1 MTFDDF
7 ADELLKFTVISSFWA
22 SPTDIMFDV
31 YLHNYIKNVG
41 RENCS
46 FNKWLIHRWSSSGE
60 LFSLVAITK
69 LHLLSFQ
76 QHDEEVSFQL

>member
-7 ADELLKFTVISSFWA
+7 ADELLKFTVISSFGV
-22 SPTDIMFDV
+22 SLIDIMFV

-46 FNKWLIHRWSSSGE
+46 FNKWLVHRWSSSGE
-60 LFSLVAITK
+60 LFCLVAITK
-69 LHLLSFQ
+69 LHLLTFQ

>member
-7 ADELLKFTVISSFWA
+7 ADELLKFTVISSFGV
-22 SPTDIMFDV
+22 SLIDIMLV

-46 FNKWLIHRWSSSGE
+46 FNKWLVHRWSSSGE

-69 LHLLSFQ
+69 MHLLTFQ